1 MDDVVSLIT
10 TGDGSPSLLNK
21 ALDETY
27 HSRHGA
33 LQESNYV
40 FIDKGLAFL
49 HQEKNH
55 HEIRILEIGFGTGL
69 NAWLTFQYHLKN
81 GLPVHYTSLETYPL
95 PGDVYSLLNYQFTEA
110 ERKSFLQLHQT
121 NWNEVGEM
129 AKGFSLEKVNQPLQ
143 RYSSNQKFNLIYYDA
158 FAPNKQP
165 DMWTIETL
173 AKATTLLEKNGVL
186 VTYCAKG
193 QLKRDLKTLGLA
205 VESLS
210 GPPGKR
216 EMVRAIKM

>member
-33 LQESNYV
+33 LQESLYV

-49 HQEKNH
+49 HREMKQEN
-55 HEIRILEIGFGTGL
+55 IRVLEIGFGTGL
-69 NAWLTFQYHLKN
+69 NAWLTHQYQIKN
-81 GLPVHYTSLETYPL
+81 QLQIHYASLETFPL
-95 PGDVYSLLNYQFTEA
+95 PENIYSLLDYHFSIE
-110 ERKSFLQLHQT
+110 EKESFINLHHA
-121 NWNEVGEM
+121 NWNEVVKVSEN
-129 AKGFSLEKVNQPLQ
+129 FTLEKVNQALQ
-143 RYSSNQKFNLIYYDA
+143 TYSGNKKVNLIYYDA

-165 DMWTIETL
+165 DMWTFDTL
-173 AKATTLLEKNGVL
+173 AKATSLLEKNGVF

-193 QLKRDLKTLGLA
+193 QLKRDLKTLGLQ

>member
-1 MDDVVSLIT
+1 MNDVVSLIT

-33 LQESNYV
+33 LQESLYV

-49 HQEKNH
+49 HREMKQEN
-55 HEIRILEIGFGTGL
+55 IRVLEIGFGTGL
-69 NAWLTFQYHLKN
+69 NAWLTHQYQIKN
-81 GLPVHYTSLETYPL
+81 QLQIHYTSLETFPL
-95 PGDVYSLLNYQFTEA
+95 PENIYSQLDYHFSIEEKEA
-110 ERKSFLQLHQT
+110 FSNLHLA
-121 NWNEVGEM
+121 NWNEVVKISEN
-129 AKGFSLEKVNQPLQ
+129 FILEKVNQALQ
-143 RYSSNQKFNLIYYDA
+143 TYSGNKKFDLVYYDA

-165 DMWTIETL
+165 DMWTLDTL
-173 AKATTLLEKNGVL
+173 AKATNLLEKNGVF

-193 QLKRDLKTLGLA
+193 QLKRDLKTLGLS

>member
-55 HEIRILEIGFGTGL
+55 PEIRILEIGFGTGL

-81 GLPVHYTSLETYPL
+81 EFPVHYTSLETYPL
-95 PGDVYSLLNYQFTEA
+95 PEAVYSLLNYQFREA
-110 ERKSFLQLHQT
+110 EKKSFLQLHQT
-121 NWNEVGEM
+121 HWNEVVEM

-143 RYSSNQKFNLIYYDA
+143 TYSSNQKFNLIYYDA

-173 AKATTLLEKNGVL
+173 AKATTLLDKNGVL

>member
-1 MDDVVSLIT
+1 MNDVVSLIT

-40 FIDKGLAFL
+40 FIDKGLAYL
-49 HQEKNH
+49 HQNKKFST
-55 HEIRILEIGFGTGL
+55 IRILEIGFGTGL
-69 NAWLTFQYHLKN
+69 NAWLSFQYHLKN
-81 GLPVHYTSLETYPL
+81 ELSVRYTSLETYPL
-95 PGDVYSLLNYQFTEA
+95 PENIFSLLNYEFTET
-110 ERKSFLQLHQT
+110 EKNSFLQLHQA
-121 NWNEVGEM
+121 NWDEVVEI
-129 AKGFSLEKVNQPLQ
+129 ANGFSLEKVNQPLQ
-143 RYSSNQKFNLIYYDA
+143 TYTNSEKFDLIYYDA

-173 AKATTLLEKNGVL
+173 AKATTLLENNGVL

-193 QLKRDLKTLGLA
+193 QLKRDLNTLGLV

>member
-55 HEIRILEIGFGTGL
+55 PDIRILEIGFGTGL

-81 GLPVHYTSLETYPL
+81 ELLVHYTSLETYPL
-95 PGDVYSLLNYQFTEA
+95 SEVVYSLLNYQFTET

-121 NWNEVGEM
+121 NWNEVVEM

-143 RYSSNQKFNLIYYDA
+143 TYFSNQKFNLIYYDA

-173 AKATTLLEKNGVL
+173 AKATTLLDKNGVL